1 MQIDHILAQETLERN
16 LKVERIRRE
25 IEREYLADIDSLYFQ
40 ETNEVA
46 IRLLRRAILTIREAI
61 YVIAVDRVSRINK
74 PNGSSNRKYD
84 DA

>member
-1 MQIDHILAQETLERN
+1 MQIDHILAQETLEKN
-16 LKVERIRRE
+16 EKIERVRRE
-25 IEREYLADIDSLYFQ
+25 IEKEYLADIDSLYFQ

-46 IRLLRRAILTIREAI
+46 IRLLRRAILVIREAI

-84 DA
+84 D